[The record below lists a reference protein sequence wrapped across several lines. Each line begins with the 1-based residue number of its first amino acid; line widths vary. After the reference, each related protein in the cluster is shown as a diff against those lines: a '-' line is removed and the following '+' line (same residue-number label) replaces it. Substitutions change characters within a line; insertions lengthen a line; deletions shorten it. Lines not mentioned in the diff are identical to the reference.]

1 MFPLKKLLICHGCS
15 KIYDSR
21 KISFTGLFYRYIL
34 RSYVFI
40 LRKKPNKIRLIH
52 MCQRS
57 TSFFRV
63 LIFHIHFAL
72 WYANKLFFNKT
83 IIILCIT
90 NKNFKK
96 QVDKIFQKITF
107 LTLDTDTYVCVSG
120 GKKYQFFGIFC
131 ARTKWY
137 ICSVIGNG
145 NSRNNVLNFQTKQ
158 SQGDLRR
165 NGTVQTVSALLRT
178 SRKVKSYLNF
188 QYQ

>member
-1 MFPLKKLLICHGCS
+1 
-15 KIYDSR
+15 
-21 KISFTGLFYRYIL
+21 
-34 RSYVFI
+34 
-40 LRKKPNKIRLIH
+40 

-63 LIFHIHFAL
+63 LIFHMHFAL
-72 WYANKLFFNKT
+72 WYANKLFLVKQLLYFALPTKT
-83 IIILCIT
+83 SKSRYT
-90 NKNFKK
+90 KFSK
-96 QVDKIFQKITF
+96 KITF
-107 LTLDTDTYVCVSG
+107 LTPDTDTYVCVSG

-131 ARTKWY
+131 VRTKWY

-145 NSRNNVLNFQTKQ
+145 NSRNNVLIFQTKQ

-165 NGTVQTVSALLRT
+165 NGTVQTVLALLRT